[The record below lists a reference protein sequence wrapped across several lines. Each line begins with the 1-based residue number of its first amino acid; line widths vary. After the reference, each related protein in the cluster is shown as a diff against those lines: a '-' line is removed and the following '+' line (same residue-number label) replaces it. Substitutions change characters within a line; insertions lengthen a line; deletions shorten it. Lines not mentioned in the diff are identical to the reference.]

1 MKIFENDKDYHIKYN
16 TDNLL
21 TDKLL
26 ATVLSISIET
36 AGKIL
41 EQVNNNLSILHGLS
55 FEELVKLDG
64 VGEARAKKI
73 MALNT
78 LSGRIQRSQK
88 LKDMQV
94 TSSEAIGEYLI
105 SEFKGKEQENFILI
119 CLDTKNNI
127 IKKKTLYTGGL
138 SSCIVEPRDI
148 FREAIKCNS
157 ARIIVA
163 HNHPS
168 GNPEPSQVDFATI
181 RRIEESGELMGI
193 DLLDHII
200 VGDNRFVSMREEGGL

>member
-168 GNPEPSQVDFATI
+168 GNPEPSEADFITT
-181 RRIEESGELMGI
+181 RRIRESGELVGI
-193 DLLDHII
+193 KLLDHII
-200 VGDNRFVSMREEGGL
+200 VGDNSFVSMLEEGGL

>member
-36 AGKIL
+36 AEKIL
-41 EQVNNNLSILHGLS
+41 EQVNNNLSIFHALS
-55 FEELVKLDG
+55 FEELVELDG
-64 VGEARAKKI
+64 VGESRAKKI

-94 TSSEAIGEYLI
+94 TSSQAIGEYLI

-138 SSCIVEPRDI
+138 SSCIVEPRDV
-148 FREAIKCNS
+148 FREAIKCSS
-157 ARIIVA
+157 ARIIIA

-168 GNPEPSQVDFATI
+168 GNPEPSQADFATT

>member
-94 TSSEAIGEYLI
+94 TSSKAIGEYLI

-138 SSCIVEPRDI
+138 SSCIVEPRDV
-148 FREAIKCNS
+148 FREAIKCSS
-157 ARIIVA
+157 ARIIIA

-168 GNPEPSQVDFATI
+168 GNPEPSQADFATT